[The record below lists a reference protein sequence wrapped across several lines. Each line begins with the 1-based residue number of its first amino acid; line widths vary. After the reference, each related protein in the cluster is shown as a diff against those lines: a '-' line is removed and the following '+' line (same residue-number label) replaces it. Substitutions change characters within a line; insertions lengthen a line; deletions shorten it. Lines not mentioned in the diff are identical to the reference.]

1 MTNNMPNH
9 YIRERFPHAR
19 IRLSQRFSYITLENA
34 ILPLPP
40 LGGQSVI
47 SASSAFDYRAIADDF
62 SSSLETVLLSYLAE
76 EDLTIEF
83 AAGLCATSKRSLQRR
98 LTKMG
103 TNYSELLSNARVEY
117 ASRLL
122 QVPAMTVTEV
132 SNRLRYSDVAHFV
145 RAFRRMAGVNP
156 GVYRQQS
163 IQ

>member
-1 MTNNMPNH
+1 M
-9 YIRERFPHAR
+9 
-19 IRLSQRFSYITLENA
+19 
-34 ILPLPP
+34 
-40 LGGQSVI
+40 
-47 SASSAFDYRAIADDF
+47 
-62 SSSLETVLLSYLAE
+62 
-76 EDLTIEF
+76 
-83 AAGLCATSKRSLQRR
+83 SKRSLQRR

-145 RAFRRMAGVNP
+145 RAFRRMAGGNP